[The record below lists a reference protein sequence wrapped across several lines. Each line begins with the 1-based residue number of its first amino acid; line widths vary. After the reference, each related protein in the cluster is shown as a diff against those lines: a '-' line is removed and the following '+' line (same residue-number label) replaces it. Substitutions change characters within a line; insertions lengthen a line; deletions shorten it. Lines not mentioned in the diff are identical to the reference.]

1 MQDMADMRVMN
12 AAAVEGNTY
21 LHAAVR
27 DMLALNKELE
37 TTLKETR
44 DDLEEQVEARYELSD
59 DLEDL
64 NEYMKKFNI
73 QFKSVVTEL
82 KMTKIKLAAAHHTM
96 ARMERTACKRYKRRI
111 AAARQRS
118 ADLARMVA
126 KAKAHGAI

>member
-1 MQDMADMRVMN
+1 MRVMN